1 MHFRDIIRRRR
12 MIRRFTDEPIT
23 NEVIERII
31 DAGNRGPSA
40 GFSQGVS
47 FVSITGED
55 MRRKVA
61 TTCGEHGYIAAGFG
75 PFVSQAPVQ
84 IVICTSEAVYRER
97 YAQPDKRRAAARDP
111 VFPVP
116 YWYTDAGA
124 AMMLILLAAVD
135 EGLGAAFV
143 GIHDQP
149 ALRDVLGIPDDVT
162 PIGIVLIGHPANDK
176 RSRSLK
182 RGRKPLNEVHHRERW
197 CRR

>member
-1 MHFRDIIRRRR
+1 MQFRDILRKRR
-12 MIRRFTDEPIT
+12 MIRRFTDEPVAD
-23 NEVIERII
+23 EVLERII

-47 FVSITGED
+47 FLSITGEET
-55 MRRKVA
+55 RRHVA
-61 TTCGEHGYIAAGFG
+61 ALCGEHGYIAAGFG
-75 PFVSQAPVQ
+75 PFVSRAPVQ
-84 IVICTSEAVYRER
+84 IVVCTSEATYRAR
-97 YAQPDKRRAAARDP
+97 YAESDKRRAAARDP

-116 YWYTDAGA
+116 YWFTDAGA

-149 ALRDVLGIPDDVT
+149 GLRALLGIPDDVT
-162 PIGIVLIGHPANDK
+162 PIGVVLIGHPADDK

-182 RGRKPLNEVHHRERW
+182 RGRKPLAEVHHRERW
-197 CRR
+197 

>member
-1 MHFRDIIRRRR
+1 MHFRDIIRTRR
-12 MIRRFTDEPIT
+12 MIRRFTSEPVADE
-23 NEVIERII
+23 VVDRII

-47 FVSITGED
+47 FISIASEET
-55 MRRKVA
+55 RREVA
-61 TTCGEHGYIAAGFG
+61 AVCGEQGYIAAGFG

-111 VFPVP
+111 MFPVP

-135 EGLGAAFV
+135 EGLGSAFV

-149 ALRDVLGIPDDVT
+149 GMRDLLGIPAEVT
-162 PIGIVLIGHPANDK
+162 PVGVVLVGHPATDK

-182 RGRKPLNEVHHRERW
+182 RGRNPIDEVHHRERW
-197 CRR
+197 